1 MLNTHYSSMANLKQ
15 AYKEADRAEKKARY
29 DAMKAAKRE
38 SKAQVSGN
46 DKQLANALYGAVLAG
61 YKVSISQSNE
71 LSK

>member
-1 MLNTHYSSMANLKQ
+1 MISNTYNSMANLKQ

-46 DKQLANALYGAVLAG
+46 DKQLANALYGAILTG
-61 YKVSISQSNE
+61 YKQQ
-71 LSK
+71 